1 MSALAVSVP
10 ALSGRPVLAAAGAVV
25 LVAVLALAAWFLRRR
40 VRSRRAAPG
49 APGPAPTGTTAG
61 PTRAAA
67 SAPVPGA
74 AGTPLI
80 PTQAVPPPAG
90 AHPQT
95 PPSWATEPTRLL
107 NPLIKE

>member
-49 APGPAPTGTTAG
+49 APPAPTGTTAG